1 MFIIYAKVYAMYVYI
16 FIHKMFGKY
25 THVYYMDIQ
34 CTYSALHLHIPT
46 MSNVCH
52 LCITVYSLDMQYPL
66 NIPCICNVYTLDVKM
81 FTGYILIFFIGYCPK
96 ELFD

>member
-16 FIHKMFGKY
+16 FIHKIFGKY
-25 THVYYMDIQ
+25 THVYCMDIQ

-52 LCITVYSLDMQYPL
+52 LSITVYSLDMQYPL
-66 NIPCICNVYTLDVKM
+66 MYMQCI
-81 FTGYILIFFIGYCPK
+81 YIGC
-96 ELFD
+96 